1 MSDDTFREA
10 LVTTPHSE
18 RDTVIVAT
26 ARTPIGKFGGALAGS
41 DAVGIGGVAMAAA
54 RERSGLPADSFD
66 EVIVGHARQAA
77 NGPNPGRLMA
87 MAAGMPVGAP
97 AHTVQQACLSSM
109 KALILAGQAIR
120 IGESDVVMVAGS
132 EHMSSIPYYLT
143 GMRWGTKSGDS
154 VAIDGL
160 SKDGFMDPLTGRLM
174 GGLAE
179 AWGDRFGIGR
189 AEQDEFALQSQE
201 GARRAVESGF
211 AERVIAPVEMTD
223 GRGRTTV
230 VDADEHPRP
239 DTTLEGLSKL
249 RSAFSRDG
257 AVTAGNASGVT
268 DGAAALVVMSSAA
281 ATAAGLEPLARVR
294 SWAVAAVEP
303 EDYGLAVVPASKTA
317 LSRAGLT
324 MADMDHIE
332 INEAF
337 AVMVLAACKQ
347 LDIDPTVVNPHGGA
361 IALGHPVGAS
371 GARVVQYAAEGLA
384 SGGGRFALA
393 TICGNGG
400 HGAAVVLER
409 V

>member
-1 MSDDTFREA
+1 VS
-10 LVTTPHSE
+10 TTDSE
-18 RDTVIVAT
+18 RDVVIVAT
-26 ARTPIGKFGGALAGS
+26 ARTPIGKFGGALVDTNAIE
-41 DAVGIGGVAMAAA
+41 IGGAAIAAA
-54 RERSGLPADSFD
+54 LDRSGLPPDSVD
-66 EVIVGHARQAA
+66 ETIVGNARQAA

-87 MAAGMPVGAP
+87 IAGDIPTSVP

-109 KALILAGQAIR
+109 KALISAGQAIR
-120 IGESDVVMVAGS
+120 LGEADTVMVAGS

-143 GMRWGTKSGDS
+143 GMRWGTKVGDS
-154 VAIDGL
+154 TAIDGL
-160 SKDGFMDPLTGRLM
+160 SKDGFSDPLTGKLM
-174 GGLAE
+174 GELAE
-179 AWGDRFGIGR
+179 AWGDRFGIDR
-189 AEQDEFALQSQE
+189 AAQDAFALQSQQ
-201 GARRAVESGF
+201 GAQRGAESGF
-211 AERVIAPVEMTD
+211 AARVIAPVEVTD
-223 GRGRTTV
+223 RRGRTTLV
-230 VDADEHPRP
+230 AADEHPRP

-268 DGAAALVVMSSAA
+268 DGAAALVVMSGEAA
-281 ATAAGLEPLARVR
+281 AAAGLEPLAHVR

-303 EDYGLAVVPASKTA
+303 EDYGLAVVPASQTA
-317 LSRAGLT
+317 LAKAGLT
-324 MADMDHIE
+324 VADMDHIE

-347 LDIDPTVVNPHGGA
+347 LDIDPAAVNPYGGA

-371 GARVVQYAAEGLA
+371 GARVAQYAAEALA
-384 SGGGRFALA
+384 FTGARYALA